1 MNISIVGAGNM
12 ANQLGLALFR
22 SGHKID
28 EVYNRTYSRA
38 KALAEV
44 LNGQAVSDIKGLSP
58 KIDILIIAVS
68 DKAIS
73 EIVAQLSKKKW
84 ENVIVMHTSGSI
96 SSAVFEGLSLNAVF
110 YPFQSMTAGQ
120 EIEFRS
126 VPLLQTSKNENVLTK
141 LKEVAATLSDLV
153 YEISD
158 DQRKVVHIAGVIA
171 NNFSNHLFV
180 LANDLLEQ
188 HELSFDILKPLI
200 RHTVDKLDSLH
211 PLASQ
216 TGPGVRGDAKVIN
229 DHLKQLEKMPKLYEI
244 YAIMTKS
251 IMDRH
256 LSTPPKVQEE
266 E

>member
-1 MNISIVGAGNM
+1 MNISIIGAGNM
-12 ANQLGLALFR
+12 ANQLGLALLQ

-28 EVYNRTYSRA
+28 KIYNRTYLSA
-38 KALAEV
+38 KTLAEV

-68 DKAIS
+68 DEAIS

-84 ENVIVMHTSGSI
+84 EDVIVMHTSGSI
-96 SSAVFEGLSLNAVF
+96 SSAVLEGFSLNAVF

-120 EIEFRS
+120 ELEFRS
-126 VPLLQTSKNENVLTK
+126 VPLLLTSKNETVLTK
-141 LKEVAATLSDLV
+141 LKQVAVTLSDLV

-158 DQRKVVHIAGVIA
+158 DQRKVVHIAGVLA

-200 RHTVDKLDSLH
+200 RHTVEKLDTMD

-216 TGPGVRGDAKVIN
+216 TGPGVRGDAKVII
-229 DHLKQLEKMPKLYEI
+229 DHLKQLDQVPELYEI

-256 LSTPPKVQEE
+256 FSTPLKVQKEK
-266 E
+266 